1 MKKRSKGET
10 VSIIVLILL
19 SAFLAVSM
27 YRQEKTVLMVL
38 WTTVA
43 ILHMIRLGILVWKNT
58 ENRKSDR
65 EE

>member
-1 MKKRSKGET
+1 MKKRSKGGS
-10 VSIIVLILL
+10 VRIVVLILM

-27 YRQEKTVLMVL
+27 YRQEKTMLMVL

-43 ILHMIRLGILVWKNT
+43 ILHTIRLGMLVWKNT
-58 ENRKSDR
+58 KNRKSDR